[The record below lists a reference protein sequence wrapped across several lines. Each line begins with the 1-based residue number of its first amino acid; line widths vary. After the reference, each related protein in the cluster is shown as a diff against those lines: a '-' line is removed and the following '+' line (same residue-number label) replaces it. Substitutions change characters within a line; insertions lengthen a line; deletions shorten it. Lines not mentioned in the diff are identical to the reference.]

1 MKKNLITI
9 FTFAAIASLV
19 YLASCTPK
27 KATTKT
33 ACTSSPTYTADIKQI
48 FDGNCMPCHSAE
60 KHKHNIDLSNYE
72 TTKESAKGKNFLG
85 AIRHEA
91 GYDAMPPPP
100 QPPLQDNKR
109 LSDATI
115 EKIACWIKNGSPQ

>member
-1 MKKNLITI
+1 MKNILIAT
-9 FTFAAIASLV
+9 FTFAAIASLI

-27 KATTKT
+27 KEATKT
-33 ACTSSPTYTADIKQI
+33 ACTSAPTYTADIKTI
-48 FDGNCMPCHSAE
+48 FDATCMPCHSAE

-72 TTKESAKGKNFLG
+72 TTKEIAKGKNFLG

-100 QPPLQDNKR
+100 EPPLQDNKR

-115 EKIACWIKNGSPQ
+115 EKISCWIENGMPK